1 VFLCLAFS
9 LNIVSSVLSIL
20 LLQMT
25 GFHSSLIYVYFVFV
39 YNSLS
44 IFDGLI
50 GWFYILVIMNS
61 AVINIGVQE
70 SLWKDDFIYLGYN
83 PGNWDAGQRV
93 VLFSVSREIHIALPD
108 GYTDLH
114 SHQLCGRVPLFPQ
127 PCFFDNSLLLG
138 VRGYFIVVLICI
150 WLMISDAEHFFHIPA
165 GHLCIVFWEMFI
177 QIFFVFLIGFFAF

>member
-50 GWFYILVIMNS
+50 G
-61 AVINIGVQE
+61 
-70 SLWKDDFIYLGYN
+70 
-83 PGNWDAGQRV
+83 
-93 VLFSVSREIHIALPD
+93 
-108 GYTDLH
+108 
-114 SHQLCGRVPLFPQ
+114 
-127 PCFFDNSLLLG
+127 
-138 VRGYFIVVLICI
+138 
-150 WLMISDAEHFFHIPA
+150 
-165 GHLCIVFWEMFI
+165 
-177 QIFFVFLIGFFAF
+177 